1 MDSNSRDWILSP
13 GKIQEI
19 VYLYF
24 RDVDPDPVGSGFI
37 WVRGSGSGFRIRIRI
52 QRYKM
57 KGKTKK
63 KRQQF
68 RKKLYF
74 SSLNCRHSPD
84 KGYSLRFRFRLKNKK
99 FFFTLKI
106 CFEINLGILLTWIR
120 TGSGSEFIKF
130 CGSGSEFNQ
139 SGSTSL

>member
-37 WVRGSGSGFRIRIRI
+37 WV

-120 TGSGSEFIKF
+120 TGSGSGSAFIKF

-139 SGSTSL
+139 SGSTSLL